1 LGNNPTQNDY
11 QGLLEAISELI
22 YSDGDVET
30 REAKLLAKVQL
41 LDPSQ
46 ESSTSA
52 FDKIL
57 KTIQKLYRRENN
69 LDTKQ
74 LLKILIGAAWID
86 GVIQAEERNYL
97 HRMAANNNL
106 ADDPEIKI
114 LLSEIKP
121 VQPAECYKWLENYLG
136 NNPTQNDYQGLLEA
150 ISGLIY
156 SDGDV
161 ETREAKLLA
170 KVQLLDPSQE
180 SSKSAF
186 DKILKTI
193 QKLYRQAISE
203 QV

>member
-1 LGNNPTQNDY
+1 M
-11 QGLLEAISELI
+11 
-22 YSDGDVET
+22 
-30 REAKLLAKVQL
+30 
-41 LDPSQ
+41 
-46 ESSTSA
+46 
-52 FDKIL
+52 
-57 KTIQKLYRRENN
+57 ENN

-106 ADDPEIKI
+106 ADDPEIKM